1 MEVTIKDKTY
11 KVKYSIRAMFVF
23 EKLAGKLFKLESLID
38 FYILYYSMILAGNP
52 ECTLLFDDFID
63 ECDSNPALVTDIQ
76 NYLNAQ
82 FQKQGQLE
90 PSKEDTSKKN

>member
-1 MEVTIKDKTY
+1 MEITIKDKTY

-23 EKLAGKLFKLESLID
+23 EKLTGKLFKLESLMD
-38 FYILYYSMILAGNP
+38 FYIFYYSMILAGNP

-63 ECDSNPALVTDIQ
+63 ECDLNIQ
-76 NYLNAQ
+76 NFLNAQ

-90 PSKEDTSKKN
+90 PSKEEDTSKKK